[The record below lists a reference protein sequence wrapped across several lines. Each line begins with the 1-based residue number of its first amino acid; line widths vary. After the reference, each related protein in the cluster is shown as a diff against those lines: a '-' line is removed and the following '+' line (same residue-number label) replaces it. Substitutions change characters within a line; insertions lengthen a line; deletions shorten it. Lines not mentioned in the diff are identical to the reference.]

1 MRKGW
6 VHKRIQLYVHVYSHF
21 WYPSSRLATDHYA
34 FAIIRF
40 DLKSIQVD
48 TKIFFLWPL
57 LCKGLAECVPVW
69 EDREC
74 GQCTQHNRD
83 NYPLCNGKCQQR
95 SGYLH
100 TSHQPPR
107 HLGVEQAVIRSPAA
121 HPASICFNSISLW
134 GIRTFSSKRASNLLT
149 HKKIDTK
156 TCRCLLYVCNGRH
169 EN

>member
-57 LCKGLAECVPVW
+57 LCKGLAECVLVW

-107 HLGVEQAVIRSPAA
+107 CGAGGNTVPSRPPCLDLFQLNFTLG
-121 HPASICFNSISLW
+121 NSNI
-134 GIRTFSSKRASNLLT
+134 FK
-149 HKKIDTK
+149 
-156 TCRCLLYVCNGRH
+156 
-169 EN
+169 